1 MKINTLS
8 ILFVL
13 LVPAIGC
20 RSQKESVTIQ
30 TTAASAS
37 YERHADSVVQAVS
50 VGVTEKVTETE
61 TTFVVIR
68 PDSLG
73 RLQEVA
79 RDVVRTRKTEKTKTQ
94 QSDTATFH
102 AETVVA
108 DTAKAEAQ
116 EQIIETKNQETH
128 DERKGRAAAFGAGV
142 WFAFSL
148 LAVDL
153 IIILWLKWKSRL

>member
-1 MKINTLS
+1 M
-8 ILFVL
+8 
-13 LVPAIGC
+13 GC
-20 RSQKESVTIQ
+20 HSKREAVTIQ
-30 TTAASAS
+30 TTETAAT

-116 EQIIETKNQETH
+116 QQTIEKKNQEALQGETK
-128 DERKGRAAAFGAGV
+128 RRPTGFLLGM
-142 WFAFSL
+142 WTAFSL
-148 LAVDL
+148 LAVGL
-153 IIILWLKWKSRL
+153 ILILWLKWKSRL

>member
-1 MKINTLS
+1 M
-8 ILFVL
+8 
-13 LVPAIGC
+13 GC
-20 RSQKESVTIQ
+20 HSKREAVTIQ

-116 EQIIETKNQETH
+116 EQIIETKNQEALQGEPKRRPT
-128 DERKGRAAAFGAGV
+128 GFLLGM
-142 WFAFSL
+142 WTAFSL
-148 LAVDL
+148 LAVGL

>member
-1 MKINTLS
+1 M
-8 ILFVL
+8 
-13 LVPAIGC
+13 GC
-20 RSQKESVTIQ
+20 HSQKESVTITQ
-30 TTAASAS
+30 TETAST

-94 QSDTATFH
+94 QADTATFH

-116 EQIIETKNQETH
+116 QQTIEKKNQEALQGETK
-128 DERKGRAAAFGAGV
+128 RRPTGFLLGM
-142 WFAFSL
+142 WTAFSL
-148 LAVDL
+148 LAVGL
-153 IIILWLKWKSRL
+153 ILILWLKWKSRI

>member
-1 MKINTLS
+1 M
-8 ILFVL
+8 
-13 LVPAIGC
+13 GC
-20 RSQKESVTIQ
+20 HSKREAVTI
-30 TTAASAS
+30 TKTEKAAT

-108 DTAKAEAQ
+108 DTVVAEVQ
-116 EQIIETKNQETH
+116 QQNIETKNQETH
-128 DERKGRAAAFGAGV
+128 GEERKGKAAAFGAGV

-148 LAVDL
+148 LSVGL
-153 IIILWLKWKSRL
+153 ILILWAKWKSRI

>member
-1 MKINTLS
+1 M
-8 ILFVL
+8 
-13 LVPAIGC
+13 GC
-20 RSQKESVTIQ
+20 HSKREAVTITQ
-30 TTAASAS
+30 TETAAT

-68 PDSLG
+68 PDSMG

-79 RDVVRTRKTEKTKTQ
+79 RDVVRTRKTEKTKTR

-116 EQIIETKNQETH
+116 EQTIEKKNQETH
-128 DERKGRAAAFGAGV
+128 EERKGKAAAFGAGV

-148 LAVDL
+148 LAVGL
-153 IIILWLKWKSRL
+153 ILILWAKWKSRI

>member
-1 MKINTLS
+1 M
-8 ILFVL
+8 
-13 LVPAIGC
+13 GC
-20 RSQKESVTIQ
+20 HSKREAVTI
-30 TTAASAS
+30 TKTETAAT

-108 DTAKAEAQ
+108 DTAKAEMQ
-116 EQIIETKNQETH
+116 QLTIETKNQETH
-128 DERKGRAAAFGAGV
+128 EERKGKAAAFGAGV

-148 LAVDL
+148 LSVGL
-153 IIILWLKWKSRL
+153 ILILWLKWKSRL

>member
-1 MKINTLS
+1 M
-8 ILFVL
+8 
-13 LVPAIGC
+13 GC
-20 RSQKESVTIQ
+20 HSQKESVTITQ
-30 TTAASAS
+30 TETAAT

-108 DTAKAEAQ
+108 DTDKTEAQ
-116 EQIIETKNQETH
+116 QQIIEKKNQEALQGETKRRSTFQ
-128 DERKGRAAAFGAGV
+128 EGSRWA
-142 WFAFSL
+142 AFSL
-148 LAVDL
+148 LAVGL
-153 IIILWLKWKSRL
+153 ILILWLKWKSRI

>member
-1 MKINTLS
+1 M
-8 ILFVL
+8 
-13 LVPAIGC
+13 GC
-20 RSQKESVTIQ
+20 HSKREAVTITQ
-30 TTAASAS
+30 TETAAT
-37 YERHADSVVQAVS
+37 YERHADSVVRAVS

-79 RDVVRTRKTEKTKTQ
+79 RDVVRTRKTEKTKTR

-108 DTAKAEAQ
+108 DTAKAEMQ
-116 EQIIETKNQETH
+116 QLTIETKNQETH
-128 DERKGRAAAFGAGV
+128 EERKGKAAAFGAGV

-148 LAVDL
+148 LSVGL
-153 IIILWLKWKSRL
+153 ILILWLKWKSRL

>member
-1 MKINTLS
+1 M
-8 ILFVL
+8 
-13 LVPAIGC
+13 GC
-20 RSQKESVTIQ
+20 HSKREAVTIQ
-30 TTAASAS
+30 TTETAAT
-37 YERHADSVVQAVS
+37 YERHADSVAKAVS

-108 DTAKAEAQ
+108 DTAKAEVQ
-116 EQIIETKNQETH
+116 QQNIETKNQETH
-128 DERKGRAAAFGAGV
+128 EERKGKAAAFGAGV

-148 LAVDL
+148 LAVGL
-153 IIILWLKWKSRL
+153 ILILWAKWKSRI

>member
-1 MKINTLS
+1 M
-8 ILFVL
+8 
-13 LVPAIGC
+13 GC
-20 RSQKESVTIQ
+20 HSKREAVTIQ
-30 TTAASAS
+30 ATETAAT
-37 YERHADSVVQAVS
+37 YERHADSVARAVS

-102 AETVVA
+102 TETTVA
-108 DTAKAEAQ
+108 DIAKAEAQ
-116 EQIIETKNQETH
+116 EQTIEKKNQEALQGEP
-128 DERKGRAAAFGAGV
+128 ERRPTGFLLGM
-142 WFAFSL
+142 WTAFSL
-148 LAVDL
+148 LAVGL
-153 IIILWLKWKSRL
+153 VLILWLKWKSRI

>member
-1 MKINTLS
+1 M
-8 ILFVL
+8 
-13 LVPAIGC
+13 GC
-20 RSQKESVTIQ
+20 HSKREAVTIQ
-30 TTAASAS
+30 TTETAAT

-79 RDVVRTRKTEKTKTQ
+79 RDVVRTRKTEKTKTR

-108 DTAKAEAQ
+108 DTAKAEMQ
-116 EQIIETKNQETH
+116 QLTIETKNQETH
-128 DERKGRAAAFGAGV
+128 EERKGKAAAFGAGV

-148 LAVDL
+148 LSVGL
-153 IIILWLKWKSRL
+153 ILILWLKWKSRL